1 MRAGKKFKGWVF
13 QMHAILDEC
22 HGLPVRAFA
31 PHERM
36 ALEGDSAKSMFVLIE
51 GNVEIVRSGVP
62 IMQMSAPGSLLG
74 EMAALLGRPYSAT
87 VRSVSDVSAY
97 EIKDPGTFLA
107 ERPVLLL
114 RTAQLLA
121 MRLDNA
127 TAYLSNLMSERDGRE
142 EFGVIEDV
150 FGTLMS
156 QAEKGITSKTS

>member
-1 MRAGKKFKGWVF
+1 MD
-13 QMHAILDEC
+13 AILDEC
-22 HGLPVRAFA
+22 HGLPVSSFE
-31 PHERM
+31 PHDRLIAENEP
-36 ALEGDSAKSMFVLIE
+36 ALAMFVLIE
-51 GNVEIVRSGVP
+51 GQIEVVRGGVA

-74 EMAALLGRPYSAT
+74 EMSALLGRPYSAT
-87 VRSVSDVSAY
+87 VRAVSEVKVY
-97 EIKDPGTFLA
+97 KIEDPGTFLA

-127 TAYLSNLMSERDGRE
+127 TAYLSNLLAESEGRE

-156 QAEKGITSKTS
+156 QAEKGITPRGA